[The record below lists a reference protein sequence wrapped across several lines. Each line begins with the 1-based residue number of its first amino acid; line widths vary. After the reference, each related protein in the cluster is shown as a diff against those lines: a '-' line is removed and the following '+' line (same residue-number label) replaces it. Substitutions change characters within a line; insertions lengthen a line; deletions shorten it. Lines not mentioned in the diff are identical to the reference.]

1 MEAQENTENINMIKE
16 TIFGLPNSVILKII
30 HNNPNLKK
38 YKVRK
43 EAVTTLGRC
52 LSMFILY
59 ITDGALEHCEGDKRS
74 TISVHDILK
83 SLDDSLF
90 LDIHDELKRQ
100 VAIQEEIH
108 KKEKADREAKK
119 SAKADTTT
127 AVDNAQGETNEANKQ
142 DDLDILLQ
150 ALE

>member
-1 MEAQENTENINMIKE
+1 MEQQESTENINMIKE

-30 HNNPNLKK
+30 HNNIDLKN
-38 YKVRK
+38 YKIRK

-59 ITDGALEHCEGDKRS
+59 ITDGALEHCEGEKRN
-74 TISVHDILK
+74 TIFVRDILN

-100 VAIQEEIH
+100 IAIQEEIH
-108 KKEKADREAKK
+108 KRESAKEAKN
-119 SAKADTTT
+119 SAMTNT
-127 AVDNAQGETNEANKQ
+127 ARGADNAQGETNGVNKQ

>member
-1 MEAQENTENINMIKE
+1 METQKNTENIDIIKE

-30 HNNPNLKK
+30 HNNINLKN
-38 YKVRK
+38 YKIRK

-59 ITDGALEHCEGDKRS
+59 ITDGALEHCESEKKS
-74 TISVHDILK
+74 TILVQDILN
-83 SLDDSLF
+83 SLEDSLF

-100 VAIQEEIH
+100 IAIQEEIH
-108 KKEKADREAKK
+108 KKENAMQANN
-119 SAKADTTT
+119 SAKAHT
-127 AVDNAQGETNEANKQ
+127 ASGADNAQSGTNQVNTQ

>member
-1 MEAQENTENINMIKE
+1 MIKE

-30 HNNPNLKK
+30 HNNINLKN
-38 YKVRK
+38 YKIRK

-59 ITDGALEHCEGDKRS
+59 ITDGALEHCEGEKRN
-74 TISVHDILK
+74 TIFVRDILN

-90 LDIHDELKRQ
+90 LDIYDELKRQ
-100 VAIQEEIH
+100 IAIQEEIH
-108 KKEKADREAKK
+108 KKESAKEAK
-119 SAKADTTT
+119 SAAKGDTPSG
-127 AVDNAQGETNEANKQ
+127 ADNAQGETNQVNKQ

>member
-1 MEAQENTENINMIKE
+1 MEEQENTENINMIKE

-30 HNNPNLKK
+30 HNNPNLKN

-100 VAIQEEIH
+100 VAIQEEIQ
-108 KKEKADREAKK
+108 KKEKAAKDANNT
-119 SAKADTTT
+119 AKADTGSG
-127 AVDNAQGETNEANKQ
+127 DDKAQGEMNQANEQ